1 MDLNFNVKFIGCV
14 QTLPASVYVLF
25 SLLLDQ
31 VAITAP
37 ADRWGAAG
45 TPGDR
50 RRPIGCQPDGRR
62 LSLEPC
68 GSQIKGSVCS
78 FVVCF
83 SAVLPGR
90 PFLLSPDTG
99 TSPASGTT
107 NWAAS
112 KTDCCR
118 WRGRKKIQSG
128 FRHRPSETKFALQT
142 SPYLGRR
149 DLRRRCDKKPTE
161 SKTKLQFQCF
171 LAIRG
176 QQARMNNK
184 QRKREFK
191 LVRLARLDRANR
203 ASPQQT
209 LRTHAINNSCTTN
222 SH

>member
-1 MDLNFNVKFIGCV
+1 MRPNVTG
-14 QTLPASVYVLF
+14 SVYVLF

-50 RRPIGCQPDGRR
+50 RRPIGFQPDGRR

-68 GSQIKGSVCS
+68 GSQKKGSVCS
-78 FVVCF
+78 FVVGF

-99 TSPASGTT
+99 TSPASGAT

-118 WRGRKKIQSG
+118 WRGREKKSKADFG
-128 FRHRPSETKFALQT
+128 TVLRRLKFALQT

-149 DLRRRCDKKPTE
+149 DLRRRCDKKQTE
-161 SKTKLQFQCF
+161 SKTELQFQCF
-171 LAIRG
+171 LAILG
-176 QQARMNNK
+176 QQARVNNK

>member
-1 MDLNFNVKFIGCV
+1 MHPNVTG
-14 QTLPASVYVLF
+14 SVYILF

-45 TPGDR
+45 TPGDC
-50 RRPIGCQPDGRR
+50 RRPIGFQPDRRR

-78 FVVCF
+78 FVVGF

-118 WRGRKKIQSG
+118 WRGRKKKKSKASLVSRS
-128 FRHRPSETKFALQT
+128 RHRPSETKFALQT

-149 DLRRRCDKKPTE
+149 DLRRRSDKKPTE
-161 SKTKLQFQCF
+161 SKAKLQFQCF

-209 LRTHAINNSCTTN
+209 LHTHAINNSCTTN